1 MASISRHSAN
11 MSMSDLTLGAS
22 APRPARRRASPVI
35 LALVAIA
42 LAVTACSGRNKPDTT
57 YIEGS
62 VEELYNRGM
71 DLLLAEK
78 FKDAAKFFT
87 EVDRQHPYST
97 WATRAQLM
105 AAYSYYRDREY
116 DTAVAALDRFIRLH
130 PGYRD
135 IAYAYYLRALCHFS
149 QLKDVSRDQAPTRKA
164 LEGFQE
170 VSRRFPNSKYAS
182 DSRRKILL
190 LRDQLAGH
198 EMFVGRYYQKRGQQI
213 AAINRFRV
221 VVEQYQT
228 TSQVPEAL
236 LRLSESYTA
245 LGLTDEAR
253 KVAAV
258 LGYNY
263 PASEWYV
270 DSYELVTDQTL
281 KRPKPPEKK
290 GGFLRRT
297 WDWLF

>member
-1 MASISRHSAN
+1 
-11 MSMSDLTLGAS
+11 
-22 APRPARRRASPVI
+22 
-35 LALVAIA
+35 
-42 LAVTACSGRNKPDTT
+42 
-57 YIEGS
+57 
-62 VEELYNRGM
+62 
-71 DLLLAEK
+71 
-78 FKDAAKFFT
+78 
-87 EVDRQHPYST
+87 
-97 WATRAQLM
+97 M
-105 AAYSYYRDREY
+105 AAYAYYRDREY
-116 DTAVAALDRFIRLH
+116 DTAIAALDRFIRLH

-135 IAYAYYLRALCHFS
+135 ISYAYYLRGLCHFA
-149 QLKDVSRDQAPTRKA
+149 QIKDVSRDQGPTRKA

-182 DSRRKILL
+182 DARRKILL

-213 AAINRFRV
+213 AAINRFRI

-270 DSYELVTDQTL
+270 DSYELVTDRKL
-281 KRPKPPEKK
+281 DRPKQPKKK
-290 GGFLRRT
+290 GGFLRRA
-297 WDWLF
+297 WDWIF

>member
-1 MASISRHSAN
+1 MAFVYRQTSNVSS
-11 MSMSDLTLGAS
+11 T
-22 APRPARRRASPVI
+22 PPRRRAGPLALALLAV
-35 LALVAIA
+35 ALVAA
-42 LAVTACSGRNKPDTT
+42 GCSGRNETPDTT

-71 DLLLAEK
+71 DLLLAEQY
-78 FKDAAKFFT
+78 KDAAKFFT

-105 AAYSYYRDREY
+105 AAYAYYQNREY
-116 DTAVAALDRFIRLH
+116 DTAVAMLDRFIRLN
-130 PGYRD
+130 PGYSE
-135 IAYAYYLRALCHFS
+135 IAYAYYLRALCS
-149 QLKDVSRDQAPTRKA
+149 YAQLKDVRRDQAPTRKA
-164 LEGFQE
+164 LEGFEE
-170 VSRRFPNSKYAS
+170 VARRFPNSKYAS
-182 DSRRKILL
+182 DARRKVLL

-198 EMFVGRYYQKRGQQI
+198 EMSVGRYYQGRGLQI

-270 DSYELVTDQTL
+270 DSYELVTNQEV
-281 KRPKPPEKK
+281 KRQDAKSESRP
-290 GGFLRRT
+290 GFLRRA
-297 WDWLF
+297 WGWVF

>member
-1 MASISRHSAN
+1 MASVTRQATVNSSK
-11 MSMSDLTLGAS
+11 
-22 APRPARRRASPVI
+22 PPRRRAGPLI
-35 LALVAIA
+35 LALVAVA
-42 LAVTACSGRNKPDTT
+42 LVAAGCSGRNKAADAT
-57 YIEGS
+57 YVEGS

-105 AAYSYYRDREY
+105 AAYAYYRDREY
-116 DTAVAALDRFIRLH
+116 DTSVAALTRFIRLH

-135 IAYAYYLRALCHFS
+135 IAYAYYLRALSHYA
-149 QLKDVSRDQAPTRKA
+149 QLKDVRRDQAPTRKA
-164 LEGFQE
+164 LEGFEE

-198 EMFVGRYYQKRGQQI
+198 EMSVGRYYQKRGSQI

-245 LGLTDEAR
+245 LGLTVEAR

-270 DSYELVTDQTL
+270 DSYELVTDRKL
-281 KRPKPPEKK
+281 ARPKAKPGSRP
-290 GGFLRRT
+290 GFLRRA
-297 WDWLF
+297 WDWVF

>member
-1 MASISRHSAN
+1 MAFVTRQNLISSTI
-11 MSMSDLTLGAS
+11 SSVT
-22 APRPARRRASPVI
+22 PARRRAGRAI
-35 LALVAIA
+35 VAV
-42 LAVTACSGRNKPDTT
+42 LAVGLIVAACSGRNKAPDQT

-62 VEELYNRGM
+62 VEELYNRGT
-71 DLLLAEK
+71 DLLLAEQYK
-78 FKDAAKFFT
+78 EAAKFFT

-105 AAYSYYRDREY
+105 AAYSYYRDRQY

-135 IAYAYYLRALCHFS
+135 IAYAYYLRALCHFA
-149 QLKDVSRDQAPTRKA
+149 QLKDVRRDQRPTRRA
-164 LEGFQE
+164 LAGFEE

-182 DSRRKILL
+182 DSRRKVLL

-198 EMFVGRYYQKRGQQI
+198 EMSVGRYYQKRGLQI

-245 LGLTDEAR
+245 LGLTGEAR

-270 DSYELVTDQTL
+270 DSYELVTDRKL
-281 KRPKPPEKK
+281 ARPKANSGEKP
-290 GGFLRRT
+290 GFLRRT
-297 WDWLF
+297 WNWLF